1 MNPREHIMKRI
12 ATAALAAALTALGL
26 GPATAQTKAPLTIL
40 RGIDADRYD
49 PIRSTATGAV
59 EVLFMLADTLVSLDF
74 DLKTVKPLL
83 AKSWTVSPD
92 GKTYTFDLRQDV
104 KFCDGR
110 PMTAADVVYSLK
122 RWIDPAARSPVA
134 NRAGKVKEISA
145 PDDHTV
151 VYELQEPFSDLLYQL
166 SLAFASVVDKASVE
180 ALGPNFGVQGFNAT
194 GPYCWV
200 SWTPRQDLVM
210 KKNSYYN
217 WGPPIY
223 QNPSPQI
230 DQIVWKIVPEA
241 NTLMAAMQAKQA
253 DLTYYPPLFSIDTM
267 KRVPGLTTQQQTNY
281 IYDVFFAFRVSK
293 PVSDD
298 PAIRRA
304 ANMAVNRDAIV
315 KAVYFGHGTPL
326 RSLLS
331 PAVLDYDA
339 KAAELLPHYDPA
351 GAAKVLDEAGWTP
364 GTDGIRAKNGQ
375 RASFIV
381 YGLRDDQ
388 NPRISEAMQA
398 DLRKVGLDMQV
409 QLWDAT
415 VGWGKLATQEFDSFM
430 MSYPYGTATEAMNL
444 YFKSTQA
451 PTPNRMNWKDARTDQ
466 LLDAAAT
473 ATDPARR
480 TQANAELQRQL
491 TEANVWIPIATRQ
504 LWLVSS
510 DRVGGARPHGLY
522 GAGLYKGLDLTLKR

>member
-1 MNPREHIMKRI
+1 MKRI
-12 ATAALAAALTALGL
+12 ATAAIAAGLTALGL
-26 GPATAQTKAPLTIL
+26 DPAAAQTKAPLTIL
-40 RGIDADRYD
+40 RVIDADRYD
-49 PIRSTATGAV
+49 PIRSTATAAV
-59 EVLFMLADTLVSLDF
+59 EALFMLADTLVSLDF

-166 SLAFASVVDKASVE
+166 TLAFASVVDKASVE
-180 ALGPNFGVQGFNAT
+180 TLGANFGVQGFNAT

-200 SWTPRQDLVM
+200 SWTPRQELVM
-210 KKNSYYN
+210 KKNPYYN
-217 WGPPIY
+217 WGPPMY
-223 QNPSPQI
+223 QNPSPQV
-230 DQIVWKIVPEA
+230 DQVVWKVVPEA

-267 KRVPGLTTQQQTNY
+267 KRVPGLTVQQQPDY
-281 IYDVFFAFRVSK
+281 IYDVFFAFRVNK

-304 ANMAVNRDAIV
+304 ANMAINRDAIV

-351 GAAKVLDEAGWTP
+351 GAAKVLDEAGWKP
-364 GTDGIRAKNGQ
+364 GADGIRAKDGQ

-466 LLDAAAT
+466 LLEAAAT
-473 ATDPARR
+473 AVDPAKR
-480 TQANAELQRQL
+480 TEANAELQRQL